1 MTRTPPVNARLGV
14 PFEQL
19 IVSGGDDRLD
29 LLASGLNRYHVRPTE
44 FEGVFN
50 RASCTCSPFSPDG
63 YQAATELYSRLDDG
77 VFETVLAEHRR
88 TIAELINYEG
98 EDRFHVFYA
107 PSGSDLCYYPL
118 LFARLIHGQRKIFNV
133 ITCPEEL
140 GSGSNLASSG
150 RYYFTHNQM
159 GQPVTAE
166 GLIGKEGEIESA
178 SFPARSAD
186 GKIIDHWQAILTTIQ
201 AKYRSHAVN
210 ANLVIGSKS
219 GIENN
224 VTIVSQAPEDVLWT
238 VDLCQFRASRRLI
251 NGLIGMNC
259 LVMLTGSKFYQS
271 PPFCAVLLAPKS
283 ITQRFRVPGPEL
295 VAPFASVFSRYDIPE
310 TFGELRRHLPG
321 FRNYGLLLRW
331 QAALREMQTMSKLDG
346 HEVNTAIQQWNE
358 FVIAGIGASR
368 QFQLMPDQHITNKTI
383 VSFRVK
389 KNEGGF
395 FSHVELSQLYN
406 SLCQRDDLAIGDC
419 RRALVGQ
426 PVKYGDKSFIRIAL
440 GASDV
445 RQFIENGPDFT
456 NDGRLIDILE
466 HVARE
471 KQWN

>member
-1 MTRTPPVNARLGV
+1 MLPPINNKLGV
-14 PFEQL
+14 QFEQL
-19 IVSGGDDRLD
+19 IVAGGDDRLD

-63 YQAATELYSRLDDG
+63 YEAATELYTRLDHD
-77 VFETVLAEHRR
+77 VFEGVLAEHTR
-88 TIAELINYEG
+88 TLKELINYDG
-98 EDRFHVFYA
+98 QDRFHVFYA

-118 LFARLIHGQRKIFNV
+118 LFFRLIHRERKIFNV

-159 GQPVTAE
+159 GQRVNFE
-166 GLIGKEGEIESA
+166 GLIGKQGEIESA
-178 SFPARSAD
+178 SFAARSHD
-186 GKIIDHWQAILTTIQ
+186 GKIIDHWQEILTTIHD
-201 AKYRSHAVN
+201 KYRSHAVN

-238 VDLCQFRASRRLI
+238 VDLCQFRASRLLI

-259 LVMLTGSKFYQS
+259 LVMLTGSKFYQG
-271 PPFCAVLLAPKS
+271 PPFCAVLLVPKS
-283 ITQRFRVPGPEL
+283 ITQGFRVPDRDL
-295 VAPFASVFSRYDIPE
+295 VAPFANVFSRYDIPE
-310 TFGELRRHLPG
+310 QFSELRRHLPD

-331 QAALREMQTMSKLDG
+331 HAALHEMKAMSKLDG
-346 HEVNTAIQQWNE
+346 HEVGDAIRQWNE
-358 FVIAGIGASR
+358 FVIGRLGASQ

-389 KNEGGF
+389 KNDGSF
-395 FSHVELSQLYN
+395 FSHVELSRLYD
-406 SLCQRDDLAIGDC
+406 SICQRDDLAIGDC
-419 RRALVGQ
+419 RRALIGQ

-445 RQFIENGPDFT
+445 RQFIQDGTDFT
-456 NDGRLIDILE
+456 KDGRLVEIVEEI
-466 HVARE
+466 ARE
-471 KQWN
+471 RQWN